1 MEHLLFA
8 AYLILFAWLVTK
20 TKFFTASGLTTP
32 QLVIIFL
39 LKVMAGILY
48 GWIGVYYGEMAQMV
62 DTWGYH
68 YESIKEWKLLMTDP
82 QLFFTNIFHNGY
94 NDGYTKFFAAENS
107 WWNDLKGTF
116 FVKTLAIM
124 NVASQG
130 NYYVNVI
137 FYSFI
142 SMFGPIA
149 LYRVMNDVFPAKK
162 LPILLST
169 FLVPSVLYWT
179 SGVHKDG
186 VIFVGLAF
194 VIYHMYFGLKV
205 NRFSFLRVLS
215 ILLGLVLV
223 LALRNFM
230 IIPVLPALFAWVL
243 ASKLKFRPVLVFA
256 SVYVL
261 FILVF
266 FTAKFLHPRLNM
278 PEEVVARQ
286 EAFLGLGGGSAVDV
300 KKLEPTFPSFVA
312 NAPQA
317 FALSTIRPYPSD
329 VKHLLSLAAAIE
341 INFLLLLFVAFLF
354 WRTNGKPMSPFLAF
368 CLFFSFSV
376 LMMIGY
382 SVNIL
387 GAIVRYRSIVLSLLI
402 IPMVAKTDW
411 SRIGRLIFGNI
422 NNK

>member
-1 MEHLLFA
+1 
-8 AYLILFAWLVTK
+8 
-20 TKFFTASGLTTP
+20 
-32 QLVIIFL
+32 
-39 LKVMAGILY
+39 
-48 GWIGVYYGEMAQMV
+48 
-62 DTWGYH
+62 
-68 YESIKEWKLLMTDP
+68 
-82 QLFFTNIFHNGY
+82 
-94 NDGYTKFFAAENS
+94 
-107 WWNDLKGTF
+107 
-116 FVKTLAIM
+116 
-124 NVASQG
+124 
-130 NYYVNVI
+130 
-137 FYSFI
+137 
-142 SMFGPIA
+142 
-149 LYRVMNDVFPAKK
+149 
-162 LPILLST
+162 
-169 FLVPSVLYWT
+169 
-179 SGVHKDG
+179 
-186 VIFVGLAF
+186 
-194 VIYHMYFGLKV
+194 
-205 NRFSFLRVLS
+205 
-215 ILLGLVLV
+215 

-243 ASKLKFRPVLVFA
+243 ASKLKYRPVLVFA
-256 SVYVL
+256 AVYVL

-286 EAFLGLGGGSAVDV
+286 EAFLSLGGGSAVAV

-368 CLFFSFSV
+368 CLFFSFFV

-387 GAIVRYRSIVLSLLI
+387 GAIVRYRSIVLSLLV